1 MARPNLFQNIKL
13 VYRRSSLQM
22 KILVLVT
29 LLVSTAALIALRL
42 AIGNY
47 QQQSKV
53 LQSQAVAL
61 QEQNRELAQRIATLG
76 SKDSIRRI
84 ATEELGLVDPEAIF
98 FIPGN

>member
-29 LLVSTAALIALRL
+29 LLVSTAALIALRFAL
-42 AIGNY
+42 GNY

>member
-53 LQSQAVAL
+53 LQSQAATL

>member
-29 LLVSTAALIALRL
+29 LLVSTAALIALRM
-42 AIGNY
+42 AMGNY

-53 LQSQAVAL
+53 LQSQAATL
-61 QEQNRELAQRIATLG
+61 QEQNRDLAQKIAALG

>member
-47 QQQSKV
+47 QQQSKI

-98 FIPGN
+98 FVPGN